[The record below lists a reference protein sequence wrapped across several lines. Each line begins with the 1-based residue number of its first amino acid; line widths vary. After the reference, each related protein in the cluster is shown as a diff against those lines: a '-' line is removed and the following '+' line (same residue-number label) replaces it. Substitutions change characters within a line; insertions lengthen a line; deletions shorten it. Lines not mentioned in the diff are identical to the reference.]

1 MAITLSPLPAT
12 GLTAVTRD
20 TNFTQTVTATG
31 GLGETV
37 NSVVISGTGVDSG
50 ITLNGATISG
60 QYNAAFNEQVYYVT
74 KGSSDLLETPTI
86 VNGTGN
92 VPPNKDIIKFVT
104 DNSAFKTKSYT
115 VTVTYN
121 TSQTQTFTLTQQVNN
136 DMNGFVSWLT
146 GYLNA

>member
-1 MAITLSPLPAT
+1 MAIVLSTLSD
-12 GLTAVTRD
+12 VTRD
-20 TNFTQTVTATG
+20 TTFTQTISATG
-31 GLGETV
+31 DGVPIAETI

-50 ITLNGATISG
+50 ITINGATISG
-60 QYNAAFNEQVYYVT
+60 QYNAAFNEQVHYVT

-86 VNGTGN
+86 VSGTGN

-104 DNSAFKTKSYT
+104 DNSSFKTKSYT

-121 TSQTQTFTLTQQVNN
+121 TNQTETFTVSQKVNN
-136 DMNGFVSWLT
+136 DMNGFVRWLT